1 MLNLIHQQ
9 GPLAGALDD
18 NSGRWTTTEPLIVA
32 DTFGFSQKQ
41 EIVVIW
47 FKPVRT
53 SPAVDSHDVCE
64 ILI

>member
-1 MLNLIHQQ
+1 MLKLIHHQR
-9 GPLAGALDD
+9 PLGGALDD
-18 NSGRWTTTEPLIVA
+18 NIGWWTTTEPLIVA
-32 DTFGFSQKQ
+32 DTFGSSLNQ

-47 FKPVRT
+47 SKPVLT